1 MNDDENEFSESHEFA
16 GDDEDTGEQPTKEE
30 LAMWLSEFMSQG
42 QRAQSM
48 YRQHFCQIVVERLFE
63 EFGVDGMCE
72 LMMAIDRRAGWISDI
87 ILEDADIHDALFKHH
102 GIYDDK
108 AIVKAR
114 ECGEIVEL
122 NKKIWRLRR
131 KYSRLIAD
139 EISRS
144 TSIASGMKPDGDKE

>member
-1 MNDDENEFSESHEFA
+1 MNDDEFSESFS
-16 GDDEDTGEQPTKEE
+16 GDEEAEEQPTKEE

-48 YRQHFCQIVVERLFE
+48 YRQHFCQIIVERLFE

-87 ILEDADIHDALFKHH
+87 ILEDADIHDALFKQH

-108 AIVKAR
+108 AIQKAR

-139 EISRS
+139 EIANSAP
-144 TSIASGMKPDGDKE
+144 IASGGTAESEE

>member
-1 MNDDENEFSESHEFA
+1 MNDDEFSESQDFSGSE
-16 GDDEDTGEQPTKEE
+16 EDNEQPTKEE
-30 LAMWLSEFMSQG
+30 LALWLSEFMSQG

-87 ILEDADIHDALFKHH
+87 ILEDADIHDALFKNH

-108 AIVKAR
+108 AIQKAR
-114 ECGEIVEL
+114 ECGEIVEM

-131 KYSRLIAD
+131 KYSKLIAD
-139 EISRS
+139 EISRTGVIS
-144 TSIASGMKPDGDKE
+144 SGAQNPDSKE

>member
-1 MNDDENEFSESHEFA
+1 MNDEENEETPELS
-16 GDDEDTGEQPTKEE
+16 GEENGEHPSKEE

-87 ILEDADIHDALFKHH
+87 IIEDADIHDALFKNH

-108 AIVKAR
+108 AIMKAR
-114 ECGEIVEL
+114 QCNEIVEL

-131 KYSRLIAD
+131 KYARLIAD
-139 EISRS
+139 EIADSANI
-144 TSIASGMKPDGDKE
+144 IASGAGPDDED

>member
-1 MNDDENEFSESHEFA
+1 MNEEDNEFSEFDA
-16 GDDEDTGEQPTKEE
+16 GEDGEQPTKEE

-48 YRQHFCQIVVERLFE
+48 YRQHFCQIIVERLFE

-72 LMMAIDRRAGWISDI
+72 LMMAIDKRAGWISDI
-87 ILEDADIHDALFKHH
+87 IIEDADIHDALFKHH
-102 GIYDDK
+102 GVYDDK
-108 AIVKAR
+108 AIIKAR
-114 ECGEIVEL
+114 QSSEMVEM

-139 EISRS
+139 EISRMN
-144 TSIASGMKPDGDKE
+144 TVASGTNYPPENKKE

>member
-1 MNDDENEFSESHEFA
+1 MNGDEEFSESFS
-16 GDDEDTGEQPTKEE
+16 DDETEEQPTKEE

-48 YRQHFCQIVVERLFE
+48 YRQHFCKIVVERLFE

-87 ILEDADIHDALFKHH
+87 ILEDADIHDALFKNH
-102 GIYDDK
+102 GIYDDR
-108 AIVKAR
+108 AIQKAR
-114 ECGEIVEL
+114 DCGEIVEL

-139 EISRS
+139 EIANSAPI
-144 TSIASGMKPDGDKE
+144 TSGGAPESEE

>member
-1 MNDDENEFSESHEFA
+1 MNEEDNEFSEFDA
-16 GDDEDTGEQPTKEE
+16 GEDSEQPTKEE

-48 YRQHFCQIVVERLFE
+48 YRQHFCQIIVERLFE

-87 ILEDADIHDALFKHH
+87 IIEDADIHDALFKHH
-102 GIYDDK
+102 GVYDDK
-108 AIVKAR
+108 AIIKAR
-114 ECGEIVEL
+114 ESSEMVEM

-139 EISRS
+139 EISRMNAV
-144 TSIASGMKPDGDKE
+144 ASGTQYPPENKNK

>member
-1 MNDDENEFSESHEFA
+1 MNDDEFSESQDFSGEE
-16 GDDEDTGEQPTKEE
+16 EDGEQPTKEE

-87 ILEDADIHDALFKHH
+87 ILEDADIHDALFKNH

-108 AIVKAR
+108 AIQKAR
-114 ECGEIVEL
+114 ECAEIVEM
-122 NKKIWRLRR
+122 NKKIWRLRK

-139 EISRS
+139 EISR
-144 TSIASGMKPDGDKE
+144 TGAIPSGAQNPDSKE